1 MATTI
6 QVILHQDLKN
16 LGKSGEL
23 VKVRPGY
30 ARNYLIPRS
39 LAMPATVT
47 NVKQIEHQQRISAAA
62 AAKSRSEATALAEKI
77 GAVTV
82 TITRKVGEEDRLF
95 GSVTTK
101 DIAAA
106 LKEKGFDI
114 DRKTIDLKDPIR
126 TAGTF
131 PVTAKLLGDV
141 TATFKVE
148 VAPQKG

>member
-1 MATTI
+1 MATI
-6 QVILHQDLKN
+6 QVILQQDLKN

-23 VKVRPGY
+23 VRVRPGY

-39 LAMPATVT
+39 LAMPATLH

-62 AAKSRSEATALAEKI
+62 AAKSRTEATTLAEKI
-77 GAVTV
+77 SAVTV

-101 DIAAA
+101 DIATS

-114 DRKTIDLKDPIR
+114 DRKRIELVEPIR

-131 PVTAKLLGDV
+131 SVTAKLLGDV

-148 VAPQKG
+148 VAPKK

>member
-6 QVILHQDLKN
+6 QVILQQDLKN

-30 ARNYLIPRS
+30 ARNYLIPRA
-39 LAMPATVT
+39 LAMPATVH
-47 NVKQIEHQQRISAAA
+47 NVKQLEHEQRISAAK
-62 AAKSRSEATALAEKI
+62 AAKVMAEATGVAGKVA
-77 GAVTV
+77 GVMVTLE
-82 TITRKVGEEDRLF
+82 RKVGEEDRLF

-106 LKEKGFDI
+106 LKEQGI
-114 DRKTIDLKDPIR
+114 ELDRKRIELKTPIR
-126 TAGTF
+126 AAGTF
-131 PVTAKLLGDV
+131 EVTAKLLGDV

-148 VAPQKG
+148 VVPKK

>member
-1 MATTI
+1 MATI
-6 QVILHQDLKN
+6 QVILQQDLKN
-16 LGKSGEL
+16 LGTSGVL
-23 VKVRPGY
+23 VRVRPGY

-39 LAMPATVT
+39 LAMPATVH
-47 NVKQIEHQQRISAAA
+47 NVKQVEHQQRISAAA

-77 GAVTV
+77 NAVTV

-101 DIAAA
+101 DIATA
-106 LKEKGFDI
+106 LKEKGFEV
-114 DRKTIDLKDPIR
+114 DRKRIELAEPIR

-131 PVTAKLLGDV
+131 PVTVKLLGDV

-148 VAPQKG
+148 VTRKG

>member
-1 MATTI
+1 MAATI
-6 QVILHQDLKN
+6 QVILQQDMKN

-39 LAMPATVT
+39 LALPATVH
-47 NVKQIEHQQRISAAA
+47 NIEQVEHEQQVSAQR
-62 AAKSRSEATALAEKI
+62 AAKAKGEAASMADKLSK
-77 GAVTV
+77 VSV
-82 TITRKVGEEDRLF
+82 TIERKVGEEDRLF

-106 LKEKGFDI
+106 LKEQGHDV
-114 DRKTIDLKDPIR
+114 DRKRIELAEPIR

-131 PVTAKLLGDV
+131 DVTVKLLGDV
-141 TATFKVE
+141 SATFKVA
-148 VAPQKG
+148 VVPKR

>member
-1 MATTI
+1 MATI
-6 QVILHQDLKN
+6 QVILQQDLKN

-23 VKVRPGY
+23 VRVRPGY

-39 LAMPATVT
+39 LAMPATLH
-47 NVKQIEHQQRISAAA
+47 NVKEVEHQQRLSAAR
-62 AAKSRSEATALAEKI
+62 AAKSRAEATTLGEKI
-77 GAVTV
+77 SAVTV
-82 TITRKVGEEDRLF
+82 TLIRKVGEEDRLF

-114 DRKTIDLKDPIR
+114 DRKRIELKEPIR

-131 PVTAKLLGDV
+131 PVTVKLLGDV
-141 TATFKVE
+141 TATLKVE
-148 VAPQKG
+148 VARKS

>member
-6 QVILHQDLKN
+6 QVILNQDLKN

-23 VKVRPGY
+23 VRVRPGY

-39 LAMPATVT
+39 FAMPATVT

-62 AAKSRSEATALAEKI
+62 AAKSRAEATALADKI
-77 GAVTV
+77 SAVTV
-82 TITRKVGEEDRLF
+82 TISRKIGEGDRLF

-101 DIAAA
+101 DIAAG
-106 LKEKGFDI
+106 LQEKGFEV
-114 DRKTIDLKDPIR
+114 DRKKIELNDAIR
-126 TAGTF
+126 TAGIHT
-131 PVTAKLLGDV
+131 VTVKLLGDV

-148 VAPQKG
+148 VTAKS

>member
-1 MATTI
+1 MATI
-6 QVILHQDLKN
+6 QVILQQDLKN

-23 VKVRPGY
+23 VRVRPGY

-47 NVKQIEHQQRISAAA
+47 NVKQIEHHQRITAAA
-62 AAKSRSEATALAEKI
+62 AAKSRAEASSLADKI

-82 TITRKVGEEDRLF
+82 TLTRKVGEEDRLF

-101 DIAAA
+101 DIATA
-106 LKEKGFDI
+106 LKEKGFDV
-114 DRKTIDLKDPIR
+114 DRKKIDLVEPIR

-131 PVTAKLLGDV
+131 PVTVKLLGDV
-141 TATFKVE
+141 IATFKVE
-148 VAPQKG
+148 VARKS

>member
-1 MATTI
+1 MATI
-6 QVILHQDLKN
+6 QVILQQDLKN

-47 NVKQIEHQQRISAAA
+47 NVKQVEHQQRISAAA
-62 AAKSRSEATALAEKI
+62 AAKARGEASSLAEKI
-77 GAVTV
+77 TAVTV

-101 DIAAA
+101 DIATA
-106 LKEKGFDI
+106 LKEKGFDV
-114 DRKTIDLKDPIR
+114 DRKKIELAEPIR
-126 TAGTF
+126 TAGTHS
-131 PVTAKLLGDV
+131 VTVKLLGDV
-141 TATFKVE
+141 AATFKVE
-148 VAPQKG
+148 VAPKS

>member
-1 MATTI
+1 MATI

-23 VKVRPGY
+23 VRVRPGY

-39 LAMPATVT
+39 LAVPATVH
-47 NVKQIEHQQRISAAA
+47 NVKQVEHQQRISSAA
-62 AAKSRSEATALAEKI
+62 AAKSRAEATTLADKI
-77 GAVTV
+77 SAVTV

-101 DIAAA
+101 DIATA
-106 LKEKGFDI
+106 LKEKGFDV
-114 DRKTIDLKDPIR
+114 DRKRIELREPIR
-126 TAGTF
+126 SAGTF
-131 PVTAKLLGDV
+131 PVTLKLQGDV

-148 VAPQKG
+148 VARKS

>member
-1 MATTI
+1 MATI
-6 QVILHQDLKN
+6 QVILQQDLKN

-47 NVKQIEHQQRISAAA
+47 NVKQIEHQQRITAAA
-62 AAKSRSEATALAEKI
+62 AAKSRAESVAVADKL

-82 TITRKVGEEDRLF
+82 TISRKVGEEDRLF

-101 DIAAA
+101 DVAAA
-106 LKEKGFDI
+106 LKEKGI
-114 DRKTIDLKDPIR
+114 DPARKRIELASPIR
-126 TAGTF
+126 SAGTF
-131 PVTAKLLGDV
+131 DVTAKLLGDV
-141 TATFKVE
+141 TASFKVE
-148 VAPQKG
+148 VVPKK

>member
-1 MATTI
+1 MATI

-23 VKVRPGY
+23 VRVRPGY

-39 LAMPATVT
+39 LAMPATAH
-47 NVKQIEHQQRISAAA
+47 NVKQVEHQQRISAAA
-62 AAKSRSEATALAEKI
+62 ATKAKGEASSLAEKI
-77 GAVTV
+77 SAVTV

-101 DIAAA
+101 DIATA
-106 LKEKGFDI
+106 LKEKGFEV
-114 DRKTIDLKDPIR
+114 DRKKIELVDPIR

-131 PVTAKLLGDV
+131 PVTVKLLGDV

-148 VAPQKG
+148 VTAKS

>member
-1 MATTI
+1 MATI
-6 QVILHQDLKN
+6 QVILQQDLKN

-23 VKVRPGY
+23 VRVRPGY

-62 AAKSRSEATALAEKI
+62 AAKSRGEATSLADKI
-77 GAVTV
+77 SAVTV
-82 TITRKVGEEDRLF
+82 TITRKIGEEDRLF

-101 DIAAA
+101 DIASA
-106 LKEKGFDI
+106 LKEKGFEV
-114 DRKTIDLKDPIR
+114 DRKKIELGDAIR

-131 PVTAKLLGDV
+131 PVTVKLLGDV
-141 TATFKVE
+141 TATFKVQ
-148 VAPQKG
+148 VVPKS

>member
-1 MATTI
+1 MATI
-6 QVILHQDLKN
+6 QVILQQDLKN

-23 VKVRPGY
+23 VRVRPGY

-39 LAMPATVT
+39 LAMPATLH

-62 AAKSRSEATALAEKI
+62 AAKSRTEATTLAEKI
-77 GAVTV
+77 SAVTV

-101 DIAAA
+101 DIATS

-114 DRKTIDLKDPIR
+114 DRKRIELAEPIR

-131 PVTAKLLGDV
+131 SVTAKLLGDV

-148 VAPQKG
+148 VAPKK

>member
-1 MATTI
+1 MATI
-6 QVILHQDLKN
+6 QVILQQDLKN

-23 VKVRPGY
+23 IRVRPGY

-39 LAMPATVT
+39 LAMPATVH
-47 NVKQIEHQQRISAAA
+47 NVKQVEHQQRISAAA
-62 AAKSRSEATALAEKI
+62 SAKAKGEASSLAEKI
-77 GAVTV
+77 SAVTV

-101 DIAAA
+101 DIATA
-106 LKEKGFDI
+106 LKEKGFEV
-114 DRKTIDLKDPIR
+114 DRKKIELVDPIR

-131 PVTAKLLGDV
+131 PVTVKLLGDV

-148 VAPQKG
+148 VTAKS